1 MKQSMQSVRR
11 GPVGFFRARIAVA
24 IALAAHGAVAAAK
37 PPEPLPYPLA
47 PELAVELYLT
57 QTELTPVSG
66 VSSPVVDPV
75 MMNGLVANHGAAGL
89 VGGLLGGLIVGAII
103 QKGAND
109 GAKWGNEVVGPYD
122 YRTSM
127 EASLRAAL
135 VSGGITP
142 SPIVKLVL
150 PEPKP
155 EPGAAAVKPAPAS
168 KGPVAC
174 TNPVLRLRPLRWA
187 PVSSTLVTGLNASF
201 YDCVPGKKGGLEEK
215 LGWSRGYQVSM
226 VADAEAMPRKE
237 QKGYIEGLDAARV
250 HRLLDHSAAEVAAMF
265 AYEFSQEG
273 RVEREQKVSVW
284 NGLRQIRAGEHWTW
298 NRHRHAM
305 MPDILGT
312 YRLSEA
318 SLAAFSAAPAP
329 VVAAAAPSAS
339 DAAAA
344 PAVAAAIAA
353 PAVGEAVAGSAVPA
367 ASVAPV
373 AAPAAPAVPVVP
385 AAPATTPASPEASAP
400 ATGGEA
406 VQGR

>member
-1 MKQSMQSVRR
+1 MKQSMQSARR
-11 GPVGFFRARIAVA
+11 GPVGFFRARIAMAV
-24 IALAAHGAVAAAK
+24 ALAAHGAVAAAK

-75 MMNGLVANHGAAGL
+75 MMNNLVANYGTAGL
-89 VGGLLGGLIVGAII
+89 VGGLIGGLIVGAII

-142 SPIVKLVL
+142 SPVIKLVL

-155 EPGAAAVKPAPAS
+155 EPGAVAAKPTPVS

-174 TNPVLRLRPLRWA
+174 TNPVLRLRPLRWV
-187 PVSSTLVTGLNASF
+187 PMNGTLATGLNASF

-226 VADAEAMPRKE
+226 LADAEAMPRQQ
-237 QKGYIEGLDAARV
+237 QKGYVEGLEPVRV
-250 HRLLDHSAAEVAAMF
+250 HQLLDHSAAEVAAMF

-284 NGLRQIRAGEHWTW
+284 NGLRQIRAGEHWVW

-305 MPDILGT
+305 LPDILGT
-312 YRLSEA
+312 YRLSDA
-318 SLAAFSAAPAP
+318 SIVAFSA
-329 VVAAAAPSAS
+329 
-339 DAAAA
+339 AAAA
-344 PAVAAAIAA
+344 PATAVAA
-353 PAVGEAVAGSAVPA
+353 PATAVVSDAVAGPA
-367 ASVAPV
+367 AAVAP
-373 AAPAAPAVPVVP
+373 AAPAAPASAAPSAPAGAVAPAAPLVP
-385 AAPATTPASPEASAP
+385 AAPAPATPEASGP
-400 ATGGEA
+400 ATGGDA
-406 VQGR
+406 VQGG

>member
-1 MKQSMQSVRR
+1 MKQSMQSARR

-24 IALAAHGAVAAAK
+24 VALAAHGAVAAAK

-47 PELAVELYLT
+47 PELAVELHLT

-75 MMNGLVANHGAAGL
+75 MMNSLVTNHGTAGL
-89 VGGLLGGLIVGAII
+89 VGGLIGGLIVGAII

-109 GAKWGNEVVGPYD
+109 GAKWGNEVIGPYD

-142 SPIVKLVL
+142 SPIVKVVL

-155 EPGAAAVKPAPAS
+155 ESNTEPGAAAAKPAPVS

-187 PVSSTLVTGLNASF
+187 PVNSTLVTGLNASF

-215 LGWSRGYQVSM
+215 LAWSRGYQVSM
-226 VADAEAMPRKE
+226 VADAEAMPRKQ

-250 HRLLDHSAAEVAAMF
+250 HQLLDHAAVEVAAMF

-284 NGLRQIRAGEHWTW
+284 NGLRQIRAGEYWVW

-305 MPDILGT
+305 LPDILGT
-312 YRLSEA
+312 YRLNDA
-318 SLAAFSAAPAP
+318 SIVAFSAATAAPATAVAAPATP
-329 VVAAAAPSAS
+329 VVGDAVAGPAAAVAPAAPASAAPSA
-339 DAAAA
+339 
-344 PAVAAAIAA
+344 PAGA
-353 PAVGEAVAGSAVPA
+353 
-367 ASVAPV
+367 
-373 AAPAAPAVPVVP
+373 AAPAAPLVP
-385 AAPATTPASPEASAP
+385 AAPAPATPEASGP
-400 ATGGEA
+400 ATGGDA
-406 VQGR
+406 VQGG

>member
-187 PVSSTLVTGLNASF
+187 PVNSTLVTGLNASF
-201 YDCVPGKKGGLEEK
+201 YDCVAGKKGGLEEK

-226 VADAEAMPRKE
+226 VADAEAMPRKQ
-237 QKGYIEGLDAARV
+237 QKGYIEGLDPARV
-250 HRLLDHSAAEVAAMF
+250 HQLLDHSAAEVAAMF

-284 NGLRQIRAGEHWTW
+284 NGFRQIRAGEHWAW

-312 YRLSEA
+312 YRLSDA
-318 SLAAFSAAPAP
+318 SLVAFSAAPAP
-329 VVAAAAPSAS
+329 AVVAAASSVP
-339 DAAAA
+339 D
-344 PAVAAAIAA
+344 VAAT
-353 PAVGEAVAGSAVPA
+353 PAVGEAVAGSVSVAAPA
-367 ASVAPV
+367 ASVAPAAAPAV
-373 AAPAAPAVPVVP
+373 QVAPAAPATGPAAPEP
-385 AAPATTPASPEASAP
+385 AAPAA
-400 ATGGEA
+400 GGES
-406 VQGR
+406 VQEG

>member
-24 IALAAHGAVAAAK
+24 IALAAHGAVVAAK

-47 PELAVELYLT
+47 PDLAVELYLT

-66 VSSPVVDPV
+66 VSSPVIDPV
-75 MMNGLVANHGAAGL
+75 MMDGFVANHGAAGL
-89 VGGLLGGLIVGAII
+89 VGGLIGGLIVGAII

-109 GAKWGNEVVGPYD
+109 GAKWGNEVIGPYD

-127 EASLRAAL
+127 EASLRTAL

-142 SPIVKLVL
+142 SPIVKVVL

-155 EPGAAAVKPAPAS
+155 EPSAEPGAAAAKPKPVS

-187 PVSSTLVTGLNASF
+187 PVNNTLVTGLNASF

-215 LGWSRGYQVSM
+215 LAWSRGYQVSM
-226 VADAEAMPRKE
+226 GADAEAMPRKQ

-250 HRLLDHSAAEVAAMF
+250 HQLLDYSAAEVAAMF
-265 AYEFSQEG
+265 AYEFSPEG

-312 YRLSEA
+312 YRLSDA
-318 SLAAFSAAPAP
+318 SIVAFSA
-329 VVAAAAPSAS
+329 
-339 DAAAA
+339 AAAA
-344 PAVAAAIAA
+344 PAIAAATPAT
-353 PAVGEAVAGSAVPA
+353 PAVGEAVAGP
-367 ASVAPV
+367 VAV
-373 AAPAAPAVPVVP
+373 AAPAAPAATSVVAP
-385 AAPATTPASPEASAP
+385 AAPAGTALPVTPLVPAGPAPAASEASAP

-406 VQGR
+406 AQGG

>member
-1 MKQSMQSVRR
+1 MQSARR

-75 MMNGLVANHGAAGL
+75 MMNGLVANHGTAGL
-89 VGGLLGGLIVGAII
+89 VGGLIGGLIVGAII

-109 GAKWGNEVVGPYD
+109 GAKWGNGVIGPYD

-135 VSGGITP
+135 VSDGITP
-142 SPIVKLVL
+142 SPIIKLVL

-155 EPGAAAVKPAPAS
+155 EPGATEFKPAPVS

-187 PVSSTLVTGLNASF
+187 PVNSTLVTGLNASF

-215 LGWSRGYQVSM
+215 LAWSRGYQVSM
-226 VADAEAMPRKE
+226 VADAEAMPRKQ
-237 QKGYIEGLDAARV
+237 QKGYIEGLDEARV
-250 HRLLDHSAAEVAAMF
+250 HQLLDHAAAEVAAMF
-265 AYEFSQEG
+265 AYEFTQEG
-273 RVEREQKVSVW
+273 RVEREQKVSLW
-284 NGLRQIRAGEHWTW
+284 NGFRQIRAGEHWAW
-298 NRHRHAM
+298 NRHHHAM
-305 MPDILGT
+305 MPNILGT
-312 YRLSEA
+312 YRLSDA
-318 SLAAFSAAPAP
+318 SLVAFSA
-329 VVAAAAPSAS
+329 
-339 DAAAA
+339 AAAA
-344 PAVAAAIAA
+344 PAAAVAA
-353 PAVGEAVAGSAVPA
+353 PATPVVGEAVAGPAAAVAPTVPA
-367 ASVAPV
+367 NAAPAPAGAV
-373 AAPAAPAVPVVP
+373 APAAPLVP
-385 AAPATTPASPEASAP
+385 AAPAPAAPEASGP
-400 ATGGEA
+400 ATGGDA
-406 VQGR
+406 VQAG

>member
-1 MKQSMQSVRR
+1 M
-11 GPVGFFRARIAVA
+11 A
-24 IALAAHGAVAAAK
+24 IALAAHGTVAAAK

-109 GAKWGNEVVGPYD
+109 GAKWGNQVVGPYD

-142 SPIVKLVL
+142 SPIVKVVL

-155 EPGAAAVKPAPAS
+155 GPGTAVAKPAPAS
-168 KGPVAC
+168 KVPVAC

-187 PVSSTLVTGLNASF
+187 PVNSTLVTGLNASF

-226 VADAEAMPRKE
+226 VADAEAMPRKQ

-250 HRLLDHSAAEVAAMF
+250 HQLLDHSAAEVAAMF

-284 NGLRQIRAGEHWTW
+284 NGFRQIRAGEHWAW

-312 YRLSEA
+312 YRLSDA
-318 SLAAFSAAPAP
+318 SLVAFSAAPAP
-329 VVAAAAPSAS
+329 MVAATALSAP
-339 DAAAA
+339 DAAAT
-344 PAVAAAIAA
+344 
-353 PAVGEAVAGSAVPA
+353 PAVGEAGAGSGSAVAAPA
-367 ASVAPV
+367 ASVAP
-373 AAPAAPAVPVVP
+373 AATPAVPAMP
-385 AAPATTPASPEASAP
+385 AAPATAP
-400 ATGGEA
+400 ATPEAAAPASGGEA
-406 VQGR
+406 VQGG